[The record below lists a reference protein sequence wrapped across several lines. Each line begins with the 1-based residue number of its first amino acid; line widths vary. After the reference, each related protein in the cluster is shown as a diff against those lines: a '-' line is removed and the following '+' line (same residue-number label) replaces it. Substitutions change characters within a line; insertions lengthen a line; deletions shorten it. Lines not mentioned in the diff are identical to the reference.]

1 MSWLKDFKFLRVIPL
16 VALFYAVPALAQ
28 FEVAPD
34 HFDSSANNN
43 AARKPAAKSKASVAQ
58 PAVSLAA
65 HRSNEAMVAKA
76 GRKHKLLRSTHS
88 AAAWLPSKTNGVR
101 TSKAGRTLRTRGQS
115 DPAAQVAK
123 ASLSTNQRD

>member
-1 MSWLKDFKFLRVIPL
+1 MYWLKDFKFLRLIPL

-34 HFDSSANNN
+34 HFDSSANNK
-43 AARKPAAKSKASVAQ
+43 AARKPAVKSKASAAQ
-58 PAVSLAA
+58 PSVSLAA
-65 HRSNEAMVAKA
+65 HRSNEATVAKA
-76 GRKHKLLRSTHS
+76 GHKHKFLRSTHS
-88 AAAWLPSKTNGVR
+88 AAASLTSKTNVVR
-101 TSKAGRTLRTRGQS
+101 TSQAGRTSRTRGQS